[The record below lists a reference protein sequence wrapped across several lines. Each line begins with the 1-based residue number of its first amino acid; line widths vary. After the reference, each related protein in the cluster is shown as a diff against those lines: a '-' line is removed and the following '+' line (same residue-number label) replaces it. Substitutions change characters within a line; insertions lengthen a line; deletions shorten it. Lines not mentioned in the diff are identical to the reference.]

1 MLNRKIMTSQ
11 APSSALHFEE
21 WIGILDIEAQL
32 NSLKSKCIQRLLNIT
47 NVLWKDLMLYRLNL
61 TLNSNQ
67 GLALFRKKQ
76 NLKSNRH
83 KNLQKRNNEDLRN
96 YLMPRLTYLHVYRNC
111 Y

>member
-1 MLNRKIMTSQ
+1 MTSQ

-67 GLALFRKKQ
+67 GLALFRK
-76 NLKSNRH
+76 
-83 KNLQKRNNEDLRN
+83 
-96 YLMPRLTYLHVYRNC
+96 
-111 Y
+111 